1 MLADLEEIHAQWLPE
16 HPGHEVVRDPLA
28 DARLRDAILWRAEKH
43 GAYFSAEAAGASS
56 HRARRRM
63 QPSRHRTWFIAAAAA
78 VVVCAASV
86 MFVQQNF
93 TDGAFS
99 RIGPPPAPK
108 VASESVP
115 LQFAKTAV
123 QRMLDARQMELTLRQ
138 QLKESGATQAALQLQ
153 IDRQT
158 AELAGLHQQGTESA
172 RTIADLRQQLDAS
185 RSSQARAE
193 TELAAVRLKQSTS
206 DAITIAEQQEIQ
218 TLQQKLLDQ
227 SASLDRE
234 RQLLSAGREI
244 RDLIAARNLHIIDVY
259 DTNSKGKTS
268 HAFGRVFYTEG
279 RSLVFYA
286 YDLGANEADSGKYAF
301 YLWGKRDGAPKSV
314 KSLGALSKD
323 GGTQQRWV
331 LTITN
336 PKVLAEIDSVFVTL
350 EPSGKRMHHPSGKRI
365 LNAFLGT
372 PVNHP

>member
-1 MLADLEEIHAQWLPE
+1 M
-16 HPGHEVVRDPLA
+16 V
-28 DARLRDAILWRAEKH
+28 
-43 GAYFSAEAAGASS
+43 
-56 HRARRRM
+56 
-63 QPSRHRTWFIAAAAA
+63 AAAA
-78 VVVCAASV
+78 VIVCAATTIV
-86 MFVQQNF
+86 FQQNF
-93 TDGAFS
+93 QDYAFD
-99 RIGPPPAPK
+99 RIPPPPAPTL
-108 VASESVP
+108 ASESVP

-123 QRMLDARQMELTLRQ
+123 QRMLVARQNELGLRQ
-138 QLKESGATQAALQLQ
+138 QLEESAATQAALQLQ
-153 IDRQT
+153 IEQLT
-158 AELAGLHQQGTESA
+158 TELTGLHQQGAASA
-172 RTIADLRQQLDAS
+172 QTVADLRQQLNVARAS
-185 RSSQARAE
+185 QVQAE
-193 TELAAVRLKQSTS
+193 TELAGLRSKQSTS

-218 TLQQKLLDQ
+218 TLRQKLFDQ

-234 RQLLSAGREI
+234 QQLLSAGREI

-259 DTNSKGKTS
+259 DTNSKGKTN

-286 YDLGANEADSGKYAF
+286 YDLNAHEPDSGKYAF
-301 YLWGKRDGAPKSV
+301 YLWGKRDGAPRSV

-323 GGTQQRWV
+323 RGTQQRWV